1 MRCHCLCATNLGPLP
16 ETRDIALLRMHSL
29 RKKLMKDGTYAKQ
42 YSAFMTEMLQK
53 GYAERVT
60 SASQENVWYIPHFGV
75 QHPDKPD
82 KVRVVFDCASRVE
95 GTSLNDLIL
104 QGPDMM
110 NSLLGVLVKFRG
122 GLFAYS
128 GDINIMFYQVRV
140 PEHQRDYL
148 RFFWWENSFN
158 EEPTEFRMAV
168 HLFGA
173 CSSPSIANFVLK
185 QTASDFGN
193 GFSKGAW
200 DTVANNFYVDDCLR
214 AEDRQDALLSNLLEV
229 KELCEKGGFTLM
241 KFSSSCVEVL
251 SSIPR
256 EWYGKGISGF
266 IDGSGPNKTKALGVQ
281 WDLATDELGVQAD
294 LVSVPRTKRSL
305 LSAIAS
311 IYDPLGILAPVLI
324 EGRIIVQDLCRLK
337 IGWDRG
343 LDSNTTDRIR
353 VWVNKLNQTRGIS
366 VPRCLKVIGWE
377 SATLIQLHLFL
388 DASIMALGVVAYL
401 RVTDRWGNVSCRFIM
416 GKARVAPLKD
426 VSVPRLELSAAY

>member
-1 MRCHCLCATNLGPLP
+1 
-16 ETRDIALLRMHSL
+16 
-29 RKKLMKDGTYAKQ
+29 
-42 YSAFMTEMLQK
+42 
-53 GYAERVT
+53 
-60 SASQENVWYIPHFGV
+60 
-75 QHPDKPD
+75 
-82 KVRVVFDCASRVE
+82 
-95 GTSLNDLIL
+95 
-104 QGPDMM
+104 
-110 NSLLGVLVKFRG
+110 
-122 GLFAYS
+122 
-128 GDINIMFYQVRV
+128 MFYQVRV

-193 GFSKGAW
+193 GFSKGAR

-305 LSAIAS
+305 LSGHS
-311 IYDPLGILAPVLI
+311 L
-324 EGRIIVQDLCRLK
+324 DLRPPWH
-337 IGWDRG
+337 IGT
-343 LDSNTTDRIR
+343 SFN
-353 VWVNKLNQTRGIS
+353 
-366 VPRCLKVIGWE
+366 
-377 SATLIQLHLFL
+377 
-388 DASIMALGVVAYL
+388 
-401 RVTDRWGNVSCRFIM
+401 
-416 GKARVAPLKD
+416 
-426 VSVPRLELSAAY
+426 